1 MEEVI
6 DLPGLPMTELYEP
19 YTETFEQGRGR
30 IDNALLYCEPCC
42 HAKLETVVPP
52 EMLYG
57 QGYRTRTSSS
67 VGASHSVLAFYGFVN
82 RHIDLS
88 QYDVVMD
95 IGAND
100 SSLLCL
106 FHEKRRVAVDPNASG
121 DAELIKSY
129 VEDADLHSFKKEK
142 KLILCSHT
150 LEHIEDP
157 YKLIEKVSSI
167 LCYGDV
173 CAFQFPSLDCLVR
186 DARIDQVHHQHIHYF
201 SLASISTLLAKYGL
215 DITAYDF
222 DESHYGT
229 LRIVFQ
235 RGAGERKGHPIKIQE
250 LDSANSDFITE
261 MVTFNDAIGRLRDPV
276 GYGAS
281 LMLPLLRYYV
291 PNLEKVLCIFDEDES
306 KHDLRWVNFNKR
318 IVRADVLLNQADVV
332 VTAFNTKLAV
342 RKIVNKLSNDGAR
355 NVLVPFHAL

>member
-1 MEEVI
+1 
-6 DLPGLPMTELYEP
+6 MTELYEP

-30 IDNALLYCEPCC
+30 IDNALLYCESCC

-57 QGYRTRTSSS
+57 QGYRTKTSAS
-67 VGASHSVLAFYGFVN
+67 VGASHSVLSFFSFVRRN
-82 RHIDLS
+82 LDLARF
-88 QYDVVMD
+88 DMVID
-95 IGAND
+95 IGGND
-100 SSLLCL
+100 SSLLSL
-106 FHEKRRVAVDPNASG
+106 FQDKRRVAVDPNASG

-129 VEDADLHSFKKEK
+129 IEDADLHSFKKDK

-150 LEHIEDP
+150 LEHLEHP
-157 YKLIEKVSSI
+157 HKLLEKIQSI
-167 LCYGDV
+167 LCYGDS

-201 SLASISTLLAKYGL
+201 SLASISTLLSKYGL
-215 DITAYDF
+215 DVVAYDF

-229 LRIVFQ
+229 LRIIFQ
-235 RGAGERKGHPIKIQE
+235 RGGGERKGSPIKIQDIE
-250 LDSANSDFITE
+250 SANGDFIAG
-261 MVTFNDAIGRLRDPV
+261 MCVFNDAIGRLRDPV

-291 PNLEKVLCIFDEDES
+291 PNLDKLSFIYDNDQS
-306 KHDLRWVNFNKR
+306 KRGLRWVNFNKQ
-318 IVRADVLLNQADVV
+318 IFHAVDMEGWDVV

-342 RKIVNKLSNDGAR
+342 RKIVNKLSDQGAR
-355 NVLVPFHAL
+355 NILAPFHAL